1 MNVYGKNG
9 GFCNKKFNFLNELLA
24 SYSIFIKAWFNKVTE
39 SSSYS
44 DLGGISNKA
53 YRAAG

>member
-39 SSSYS
+39 SSSSS

-53 YRAAG
+53 YLAAG